1 MSEATFKHA
10 VDAAF
15 FEAWADVV
23 GGIDATYTSPR
34 GVITPVQVL
43 VDHGVLQF
51 GDDLMP
57 VSAYSTFITF
67 RRDQIEPEPNA
78 TLTLAQTTYTLAQRV
93 DSSDASLSK
102 WAVRP

>member
-51 GDDLMP
+51 GDDQVP
-57 VSAYSTFITF
+57 VSVYSTFITF

-78 TLTLAQTTYTLAQRV
+78 TLTLAQATYTLTQRV